1 MTRPTEAGAT
11 GFRRWLS
18 HTCAM
23 PARSSHL
30 PSARTR
36 RLVAA
41 AAVPVAVTLLAAGC
55 GGSSAASDTV
65 PTSGS
70 STTDGAPTRSAR
82 TLAAVTLNGQWP
94 LTGETLSG
102 SLPHHPVYA
111 VKIDNTASSAPQI
124 GLSKADMVVEEMV
137 EGGLTRLAVFYYSQ
151 LPSVVGPV
159 RSMRAS
165 DIGILKPVSAT
176 MIASGGAKRTI
187 RRLSGAHVR
196 TLTEGVT
203 GFYRAA
209 SRPAPYNLFDK
220 LAQTAAKPGAGW
232 SAPKNPYLPFGNASD
247 FAGSIAVH
255 TIDAVFSGSHTTHWK
270 YTDQGWTRPDSYA
283 QPGDDFVAD
292 NVLLLR
298 VKIGDAGYLDPG
310 GYPVPE
316 TLFYGKGD
324 AVLVHGDKALKCQ
337 WSKKDKAS
345 PLMLHAPNGQ
355 AVTVPAGR
363 TWVELVPA
371 GKGQVILGK

>member
-1 MTRPTEAGAT
+1 MPACSS
-11 GFRRWLS
+11 FS
-18 HTCAM
+18 P
-23 PARSSHL
+23 PARSRRILAATL
-30 PSARTR
+30 P
-36 RLVAA
+36 LVC
-41 AAVPVAVTLLAAGC
+41 TLLAAGC
-55 GGSSAASDTV
+55 GGSSAASGGPASNGGSTGSGTV
-65 PTSGS
+65 PTH
-70 STTDGAPTRSAR
+70 SAR
-82 TLAAVTLNGQWP
+82 TLPAVTLKGQWP
-94 LTGETLSG
+94 LTGETLTG

-111 VKIDNTASSAPQI
+111 VKIDNTESSAPQI
-124 GLSKADMVVEEMV
+124 GLNKADMVVEEMV

-151 LPSVVGPV
+151 LPDVVGPV

-187 RRLSGAHVR
+187 RRLAGAHVR

-203 GFYRAA
+203 GFYRDG

-220 LAQTAAKPGAGW
+220 LAQTAAKPGTGW

-247 FAGSIAVH
+247 FAGTIPVRS
-255 TIDAVFSGSHTTHWK
+255 IDAVFSGSHTTHWK

-283 QPGDDFVAD
+283 KPGTDFVAD

-337 WSKKDKAS
+337 WSKHDKAS
-345 PLMLHAPNGQ
+345 PLALRTAGGKP
-355 AVTVPAGR
+355 VTVPAGH

-371 GKGQVILGK
+371 DKGQVILKR